1 MVKKSS
7 KSETMTVRQCSNIRS
22 KKHPDA
28 RCPLTASQ
36 GDFCARHSKN
46 PTRYQEKY
54 SLTENATYIQIKSI
68 IKIQKW
74 WKLHSGL
81 LRFRRQGPAVN
92 DPSITENQTDVYTLE
107 STCLIPKLY
116 RWSYA
121 DAKKHVWIFDVR
133 SISMMRTEDTREK
146 LSNPYT
152 RDIIDGAPLKKFHDH
167 CTWLRKRKYCLVH
180 TADTTEMTPDQLW
193 HQKILDV
200 TMKYDVLGYHTCL
213 NWFEELPVQ
222 KLSLFYTELWELW
235 YYRLQLNN
243 NVKNQVVP
251 NWNAD
256 PPLFKWR
263 PHELRSRGDKK
274 WWQKTVLEL
283 LDRFVSSAQ
292 LKEHK
297 TLGALYGITGFA
309 IVSPTVREHYPWLVE
324 MD

>member
-7 KSETMTVRQCSNIRS
+7 KSETVTVRQCSNIRS

-28 RCPLTASQ
+28 RCTLTASQ

-54 SLTENATYIQIKSI
+54 TLTESITYAQLKSI
-68 IKIQKW
+68 TKIQKW
-74 WKLHSGL
+74 WKLYSGL
-81 LRFRRQGPAVN
+81 LRFHRQGPAAN
-92 DPSITENQTDVYTLE
+92 DPTITENQTDVYTLE
-107 STCLIPKLY
+107 STSLIPQLY

-121 DAKKHVWIFDVR
+121 DAKKHIWIFDVR

-152 RDIIDGAPLKKFHDH
+152 RDIIDAPPLKKFHDH

-222 KLSLFYTELWELW
+222 KLALFYTELWELW

-243 NVKNQVVP
+243 TVKNQVVP

-263 PHELRSRGDKK
+263 PHELRNRGDKK

-309 IVSPTVREHYPWLVE
+309 IVSPIVREHYPWLVE